1 MNFEKAIELLQRLIA
16 TPSVSRA
23 EGDAADI
30 VEAALASLGFAT
42 HRKCNNVWAEAHQH
56 NSVLPTI
63 LLDAHIDTVKPNASW
78 QRNPYCPTI
87 EDGCLYGLGSN
98 DTGGSLVAMIA
109 AFCRLARREQ
119 PYNLILLASAEEE
132 VTGVNGVRAVLSE
145 LGDVD
150 FAIVGEPTSLQPAVA
165 EKGLMVLDCVARG
178 KAGHA
183 AREVGVNAIYEALSD
198 IEWFRTH
205 QMERVSPLLGAVKM
219 TVTGIEAG
227 TQHNVIP
234 DECRFMVDIRV
245 NECYQNEELLAKIRQ
260 SVRCEVT
267 PRSTHLN
274 SSAID
279 TEYPAVK
286 RLVDM
291 GKVPFG
297 SPTLSNQA
305 VMPFPTL
312 KLGPGD
318 SARSHT
324 ADEYIMLDEIREA
337 IDIYEKVL
345 DNLIIEKITRRDET
359 VG

>member
-16 TPSVSRA
+16 TPSVSRDEKAAA
-23 EGDAADI
+23 EI
-30 VEAALASLGFAT
+30 VEAELSSLGFAT
-42 HRKCNNVWAEAHQH
+42 HRLYNNVWAEAREH
-56 NSVLPTI
+56 NTLLPTI

-78 QRNPYCPTI
+78 SRNPYEPTVV
-87 EDGCLYGLGSN
+87 DGRLYGLGSN

-109 AFCRLARREQ
+109 AFCSLAQCEQ
-119 PYNLILLASAEEE
+119 PYNLIILASAEEE
-132 VTGVNGVRAVLSE
+132 VTGINGVRAVLPE

-183 AREVGVNAIYEALSD
+183 AREEGVNAIYEALND

-219 TVTGIEAG
+219 SVTGIEAG
-227 TQHNVIP
+227 TQHNVVP
-234 DECRFMVDIRV
+234 DECRFMVDVRV
-245 NECYQNEELLAKIRQ
+245 NECYRNEELLAEIREAV
-260 SVRCEVT
+260 SCDVT

-274 SSAID
+274 SSSIAA
-279 TEYPAVK
+279 EHPAVK
-286 RLVDM
+286 RLIDM

-297 SPTLSNQA
+297 SPTMSNQA
-305 VMPFPTL
+305 VMPFATL

-324 ADEYIMLDEIREA
+324 ADEYIVLDEIREA
-337 IDIYEKVL
+337 INIYEKVL
-345 DNLIIEKITRRDET
+345 DNLILEK
-359 VG
+359 

>member
-1 MNFEKAIELLQRLIA
+1 MDRAIELLQRLIA
-16 TPSVSRA
+16 TPSVSRE
-23 EGDAADI
+23 EGAAADV
-30 VEAALASLGFAT
+30 VEAELSALGFVT
-42 HRKCNNVWAEAHQH
+42 HRKLNNVWAEAHPH
-56 NSVLPTI
+56 NPSLPTI

-78 QRNPYCPTI
+78 VRNPYEPTI
-87 EDGCLYGLGSN
+87 EGGRMYGLGSN
-98 DTGGSLVAMIA
+98 DTGGSLVAIIA
-109 AFCRLARREQ
+109 AFCRLAKREQ

-132 VTGVNGVRAVLSE
+132 VTGINGVRAVLSE

-150 FAIVGEPTSLQPAVA
+150 FAIVGEPTSLQPAIA

-183 AREVGVNAIYEALSD
+183 AREEGVNAIYEALND

-205 QMERVSPLLGAVKM
+205 QMGRISPLLGAVKM
-219 TVTGIEAG
+219 SVTGIGAG
-227 TQHNVIP
+227 TQHNVVP

-245 NECYQNEELLAKIRQ
+245 NECYQNEELLAEIRKA
-260 SVRCEVT
+260 VKCEVT

-279 TEYPAVK
+279 AEHPAVK
-286 RLVDM
+286 RLIDM

-297 SPTLSNQA
+297 SPTMSNQA

-324 ADEYIMLDEIREA
+324 ADEFIFKAELAEGMQRFE
-337 IDIYEKVL
+337 DILEQLKRF
-345 DNLIIEKITRRDET
+345 I
-359 VG
+359 